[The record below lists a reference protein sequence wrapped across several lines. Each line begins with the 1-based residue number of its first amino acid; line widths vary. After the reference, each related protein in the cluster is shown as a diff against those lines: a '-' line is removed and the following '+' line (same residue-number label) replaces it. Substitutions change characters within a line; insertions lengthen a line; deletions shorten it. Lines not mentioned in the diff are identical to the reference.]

1 MNRNIT
7 GFRRFLIPHSILYLF
22 VILALIV
29 ALTALN
35 WHYAIPGYI
44 LLLALLLYNYLINRQ
59 GAKQIF
65 DYVKYLD
72 FSLSSASKNT
82 LQSFP
87 VPILVI
93 GSKRSIIWYN
103 SIFRDT
109 FGIERLSGKS
119 IQEFA
124 ESLKMENLI
133 SEASG
138 SEHKNYTGEF
148 VFAGRHY
155 NIHGN
160 YIKKDAKPRL
170 NEKMLLLCFLDNTE
184 LSELKLKYDDEK
196 TIVATIMIDNYDD
209 LMQSM
214 EDAMRPQMLAE
225 IDKRIVQ
232 WFAFT
237 SGMLKKFE
245 RDRYVMIFEHRFL
258 KQMEDMKFD
267 ILDTVKEITLGNKIP
282 VTLSMGFGLNGG
294 SPAVNF
300 QYAAASI
307 EIALGR
313 GGDQVV
319 IKNGDSYS
327 FYGGKTRSLEKRTKV
342 KARVIAHALRDLI
355 DESSRVIIMGHENC
369 DIDCLGAAL
378 GCYRIVRNRNR
389 DGYIILNEVSPAIEG
404 LMEKIGREIEYKD
417 VFIDTNE
424 ALDRIDNKTL
434 LIIVD
439 VHRLVFTESPEVIP
453 RINRVV
459 VIDHHRKGTDY
470 IQDAVLTYQETYASS
485 TCELVT
491 EILQYIDDK
500 PRLKAVEAEAL
511 YAGIV
516 VDTKNFTI
524 KAGVR
529 TFEAASFL
537 KRQGVDILSARQLL
551 QNDIT
556 TYNHISAVVKNAD
569 IIEGNIAISICPS
582 NIRNGSLIAAKA
594 ADEILSL
601 QNIAAAFV
609 LCEVNGEVNISGR
622 SLGEINVQV
631 ILEKLGGGGHLT
643 VAGTQIQG
651 VTMEDALSM
660 LKYAIID
667 YVRSIKKE

>member
-7 GFRRFLIPHSILYLF
+7 GFHRFLIPHSIWYLF
-22 VILALIV
+22 VIVVLILV
-29 ALTALN
+29 LTVLN
-35 WHYAIPGYI
+35 WRYAVPGYI
-44 LLLALLLYNYLINRQ
+44 LLAALLLYNYFVNRQ
-59 GAKQIF
+59 GAKEIA
-65 DYVKYLD
+65 DYVRYLD
-72 FSLSSASKNT
+72 FSLTSASKNV
-82 LQSFP
+82 LRGFP
-87 VPILVI
+87 IPILVI
-93 GSKRSIIWYN
+93 GSKRSVIWYN
-103 SIFRDT
+103 AIFRDT
-109 FGIERLSGKS
+109 FGIERLPGKS
-119 IQEFA
+119 MQELV

-133 SEASG
+133 SEKSG
-138 SEHKNYTGEF
+138 SEQKEYTGKF
-148 VFAGRHY
+148 VFDGRHY
-155 NIHGN
+155 SVHGS
-160 YIKKDAKPRL
+160 YIKNDAKPRQ
-170 NEKMLLLCFLDNTE
+170 NEKVLLLCFIDDTE
-184 LSELKLKYDDEK
+184 LSELKHKYNEEK
-196 TIVATIMIDNYDD
+196 TIIAMVVIDNYDD

-225 IDKRIVQ
+225 IDKRLVQ

-258 KQMEDMKFD
+258 KQMEDQKFD
-267 ILDTVKEITLGNKIP
+267 ILDTVKEINLGNKIP
-282 VTLSMGFGLNGG
+282 VTLSIGFGLNGG

-300 QYAAASI
+300 QYSAASI

-319 IKNGDSYS
+319 IKDHDSYS

-355 DESSRVIIMGHENC
+355 DESSSVMIMGHENC

-378 GCYRIVRNRNR
+378 GCYRIVRNRNK
-389 DGYIILNEVSPAIEG
+389 DGYIILNEVNPAIEG
-404 LMEKIGREIEYKD
+404 LMEKTGREIEYKG

-424 ALDRIDNKTL
+424 ALDRIDSKTL

-439 VHRLVFTESPEVIP
+439 VHRLVFTEAPEVVP
-453 RINRVV
+453 RIKQVV

-470 IQDAVLTYQETYASS
+470 IQDAVLSYQETYASS

-500 PRLKAVEAEAL
+500 PRLKTVEAEAL

-551 QNDIT
+551 QNDIA
-556 TYNHISAVVKNAD
+556 TYNHISAVVKNAE
-569 IIEGNIAISICPS
+569 IIEGNIAISVCPS
-582 NIRNGSLIAAKA
+582 NIRNGPLIAAKS
-594 ADEILSL
+594 ADELLSL
-601 QNIAAAFV
+601 QGIAAAFV
-609 LCEVNGEVNISGR
+609 LCEVNGEINISGR

-643 VAGTQIQG
+643 VAGTQIRG
-651 VTMEDALSM
+651 VTMDNALSM
-660 LKYAIID
+660 LKYAIIE
-667 YVRSIKKE
+667 YAGSIKKE